1 MFNIVGYRKSKDRI
15 GLADKAEI
23 IDILKCH
30 LLKITIPEMNQ
41 FADGLQSLRVLNW
54 MKKHPDHM
62 KSLFVREEKV
72 LSSCRLC
79 YHIHVHVLLYAIQ
92 RYSYIHE

>member
-41 FADGLQSLRVLNW
+41 FANGLQSLGVLNW
-54 MKKHPDHM
+54 MKKHPDLM
-62 KSLFVREEKV
+62 KSLFVQKKK
-72 LSSCRLC
+72 C
-79 YHIHVHVLLYAIQ
+79 YLLVGYAII
-92 RYSYIHE
+92 YTCACSAICYTKV